1 MYDRFKFYV
10 LSIPDCGAYIAF
22 PCLYALPRSPRA
34 WPFHHFSSP
43 MPRTAWLFKHFLPSA
58 PCPVLRRVAFSPF
71 PASLSH
77 LHPLPMH
84 TQKQSIA

>member
-1 MYDRFKFYV
+1 MYDRFKYYV

-22 PCLYALPRSPRA
+22 PCLYALPRS
-34 WPFHHFSSP
+34 S
-43 MPRTAWLFKHFLPSA
+43 
-58 PCPVLRRVAFSPF
+58 RVAFSPF

>member
-22 PCLYALPRSPRA
+22 LAY
-34 WPFHHFSSP
+34 
-43 MPRTAWLFKHFLPSA
+43 M